1 MNSMLRANIIA
12 STVIASAAIA
22 AALVGGPVGARA
34 QAGGDPSGTWRT
46 QAGDANVRVSRC
58 GKGIC
63 GVVIALREP
72 INPATGAPFV
82 DDKNPNPPLR
92 RRPIVGLPL
101 FSNMRPTGPS
111 RWAGHIYNA
120 DDGGTYE
127 SHINMTGPNSL
138 QVNGCVGALC
148 GGENWTRVR

>member
-1 MNSMLRANIIA
+1 MNSMLRAIVIA
-12 STVIASAAIA
+12 STLAGSSVSAF
-22 AALVGGPVGARA
+22 A
-34 QAGGDPSGTWRT
+34 QVGGDPSGTWQT
-46 QAGDANVRVSRC
+46 QAGDAKVRISKC
-58 GKGIC
+58 GEGIC
-63 GVVIALREP
+63 GVVIALRQP

-82 DDKNPNPPLR
+82 DDKNPNPALR

-101 FSNMRPTGPS
+101 FSNMRSTGPS

-127 SHINMTGPNSL
+127 SSINMTGPNSL

-148 GGENWTRVR
+148 GGENWTRLR

>member
-1 MNSMLRANIIA
+1 MLRAIVIA
-12 STVIASAAIA
+12 ST
-22 AALVGGPVGARA
+22 LVGSSVSALA
-34 QAGGDPSGTWRT
+34 QVGGDPSGTWQT
-46 QAGDANVRVSRC
+46 QAGDAKVRISKC
-58 GKGIC
+58 GEGIC
-63 GVVIALREP
+63 GVVVALRQP

-82 DDKNPNPPLR
+82 DDKNPNPALR

-101 FSNMRPTGPS
+101 FSNMRSTGPS

-127 SHINMTGPNSL
+127 SNINMTGPNSL

-148 GGENWTRVR
+148 GGENWTRLR